1 MQENQFIV
9 DLGDIKLSATERLAI
24 NKSIQVAASI
34 ELAKIKSAQN
44 AKLLEVNKGKVGLK
58 LPPKG
63 TGPKLP
69 PIYYG
74 MIVIRKPFWDKWL
87 NDEIIL
93 AK

>member
-1 MQENQFIV
+1 MQENQFVV

-44 AKLLEVNKGKVGLK
+44 AKLLDVNKGKVGLK

-63 TGPKLP
+63 IRPKLP

-74 MIVIRKPFWDKWL
+74 MIVIRKPIWDKWL
-87 NDEIIL
+87 IDKVVLE
-93 AK
+93 K